1 MKQKFGL
8 RQTAILLILLVLLLA
23 PRPLAGA
30 LDLEAAS
37 RSLAAEDYAA
47 AADAFARAASHLPW
61 RGDLW
66 GQAGQAAWLAGDPQQ
81 ALRWFAEGE
90 ARRALNLADWLV
102 YGEAF
107 QALGDMESAVRVW
120 EQSVEQFGP
129 SAGAEQRLAE
139 AYRLAGDYE
148 LSIAA
153 LQKSLELDP
162 KNADAHFELGLLL
175 TASSPQEALPELM
188 QAAALD
194 PAFDTPVQFLRA
206 ELNRAFLRDEPAY
219 HYLTAGRALAALGH
233 WDLASEA
240 FIRALEAD
248 MEYAE
253 AWAWLG
259 EARQQTGLDGRPQLE
274 RALFL
279 NPASASVQALDGLYW
294 LRQGQPE
301 KAMLACA
308 KAAALEPENPAWQVA
323 LGDSAAAAGKFTQAI
338 EYYRRAIE
346 LDPDNLPAWQGLA
359 LVSVKSGANVEEMGR
374 EAVRQLL
381 RLAPDDW
388 LTYDIAGRMAALL
401 LAREEAEKYF
411 LKAIELAPDQP
422 APHLHLALAYLDFGQ
437 AASAYD
443 KLVDTIQLDPEGDY
457 GWQAQRL
464 LEQYFP

>member
-1 MKQKFGL
+1 MKQNFGL
-8 RQTAILLILLVLLLA
+8 RQTAILLTLLA
-23 PRPLAGA
+23 LFLAPSPLAGA
-30 LDLEAAS
+30 LDLESAS
-37 RSLAAEDYAA
+37 RSLAAGDYADA
-47 AADAFARAASHLPW
+47 SAAFARAAPRLPW

-66 GQAGQAAWLAGDPQQ
+66 GQAGQAAWLAGEPQQ
-81 ALRWFAEGE
+81 AIRWFGEGE
-90 ARRALNLADWLV
+90 ARRALNLADWLA

-107 QALGDMESAVRVW
+107 QALGDMESAVRAW

-129 SAGAEQRLAE
+129 SADAEQRLAA

-148 LSIAA
+148 ASIVSLKKA
-153 LQKSLELDP
+153 LELAPED
-162 KNADAHFELGLLL
+162 AGAHFELGLLL
-175 TASSPQEALPELM
+175 AASSPSEALPELM

-194 PAFDTPVQFLRA
+194 PALDASVQFLRA
-206 ELNRAFLRDEPAY
+206 ELNRAFLVEEPAY
-219 HYLTAGRALAALGH
+219 HFLTAGRALAALGH

-240 FIRALEAD
+240 FRRALEAD

-259 EARQQTGLDGRPQLE
+259 EARQHTGLDGRPQLD

-279 NPASASVQALDGLYW
+279 NPASASIQALDGLYW

-301 KAMLACA
+301 KAILACA

-323 LGDSAAAAGKFTQAI
+323 LGDAAAAAGEFTQAI
-338 EYYRRAIE
+338 GYYQHAVE
-346 LDPDNLPAWQGLA
+346 LDPDNLSAWQGLA
-359 LVSVKSGANVEEMGR
+359 LVSANNGADVEGTGR
-374 EAVRQLL
+374 MAARQLL

-388 LTYDIAGRMAALL
+388 LTYDIAGRMAFLL
-401 LAREEAEKYF
+401 YAREEAERYF
-411 LKAIELAPDQP
+411 LKAIELAPGQP
-422 APHLHLALAYLDFGQ
+422 APHLHLALAYLEFGE

-443 KLVDTIQLDPEGDY
+443 KLVDTIQLDPEGAY